1 MSRLKLQ
8 KDICAICGGYEM
20 MFETLEDKY
29 SLENEEAV
37 SEEGFG
43 VIDDVI
49 VFEKREDF

>member
-1 MSRLKLQ
+1 
-8 KDICAICGGYEM
+8 M

-43 VIDDVI
+43 VI
-49 VFEKREDF
+49 EDQQR